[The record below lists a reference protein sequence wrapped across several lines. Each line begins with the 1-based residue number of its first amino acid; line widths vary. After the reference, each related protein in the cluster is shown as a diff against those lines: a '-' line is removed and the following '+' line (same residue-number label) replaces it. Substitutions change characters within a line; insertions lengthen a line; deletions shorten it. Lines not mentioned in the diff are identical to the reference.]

1 MKKMSRDQDWSLL
14 QKYVD
19 DPSLLEHSLVVETI
33 MRYYARLNNEDPDV
47 WGVTGLLHDLD
58 WQKFP
63 EKQHCF
69 KTAEIL
75 RAHAVDEF
83 YIHAIMSHDCHC
95 TGVFPK
101 TLLEKN
107 LYAIDELS
115 GIILADIRIRPSQ
128 SVLDLKA
135 KSVKKKFKS
144 PSFARGADRNA
155 ITEGIAWLNSDL
167 TTTINHCLTALQEN
181 AAALGLV
188 GNIDQ

>member
-107 LYAIDELS
+107 CMLS
-115 GIILADIRIRPSQ
+115 TN
-128 SVLDLKA
+128 SVVLFLPISGSALLKVFSTS
-135 KSVKKKFKS
+135 K
-144 PSFARGADRNA
+144 
-155 ITEGIAWLNSDL
+155 LNQLKRSL
-167 TTTINHCLTALQEN
+167 NHLLLREESTVMRL
-181 AAALGLV
+181 LKGLH
-188 GNIDQ
+188 G

>member
-1 MKKMSRDQDWSLL
+1 MKKMSRDQAWSLL

-19 DPSLLEHSLVVETI
+19 DPSLLEHSLIVETI

-63 EKQHCF
+63 EEQHCF

-75 RAHAVDEF
+75 RTHAVDEL

-101 TLLEKN
+101 TPLEKT

-144 PSFARGADRNA
+144 PSFARSIDRNA
-155 ITEGIAWLNSDL
+155 ITEGIAWLDSDL